1 VKPREIPC
9 LRRQGPTKMSVHFV
23 EANFLMRKD
32 SSTHSMSIISMVEPQ
47 QRKLA
52 FSDQFSYPRDI
63 FDFLSRTR
71 FTEYGYMYITR
82 YLNAR
87 SYSVRSKRVWNVL
100 PKEIGRNTMSL
111 SSYKSL
117 LRKYHQNALNQT
129 YDPEDARTW
138 KTTVCIKCGPARSLL
153 VLPPCS
159 F

>member
-1 VKPREIPC
+1 
-9 LRRQGPTKMSVHFV
+9 
-23 EANFLMRKD
+23 
-32 SSTHSMSIISMVEPQ
+32 
-47 QRKLA
+47 
-52 FSDQFSYPRDI
+52 
-63 FDFLSRTR
+63 
-71 FTEYGYMYITR
+71 MYITR

-117 LRKYHQNALNQT
+117 LRKYYQNALNQT

-138 KTTVCIKCGPARSLL
+138 KTVCIKCGPARSLL